1 MELVDTRLVF
11 VARIGVNQNFLSLL
25 PEFSHLSPISNQGL
39 KNKKKI
45 RFCIKKLILEILR
58 DYKGIIGKE
67 EGLK

>member
-25 PEFSHLSPISNQGL
+25 PEFSYLSPISNQGL
-39 KNKKKI
+39 KNKKI